1 MTVLLVVII
10 ILALG
15 FDYINGFHDAANSV
29 ATIVSTRVLT
39 AKQAVVWAAMFNF
52 VAFFIFTE
60 HGVAKTISKTVLEP
74 YITLPLI
81 VSGLIAAIIWNLL
94 TWWKGIPSSSS
105 HTLLGG
111 LMGAAIAAAGFQSLN
126 STPIIKA
133 ATFILLAPMLGMI
146 VAMLIGLWFLHSFR
160 KALYPKIISITV
172 MVGMALLVWSN
183 IETKKDFLGGTVYT
197 LQFDEAVK
205 SDDLKK
211 YLTLKDEKEKEYAPV
226 IAAAKDAAGH
236 SDSTKTL
243 YAVKTSFLKKVGA
256 TEVDP
261 TLTAQIT
268 AGAAKTN
275 VGSHI
280 LESHRITES
289 SPESERWD
297 TSHLKSGFKSYWLKV
312 IFHGSNFKWLL
323 LMTIVSIVS
332 IFTMFLSGMPVA
344 KAERWFRRMQ
354 LVSSAA
360 FCIGHGGNDAQKV
373 MGIIAVALVA
383 EGLIPDATHI
393 PNWVALSC
401 YGAIALGT
409 LSGGWKIIKT
419 MGSKITK
426 VTPFEGVVADTAGAS
441 ILFLT
446 ENLSIPVSTTHT
458 VTGSIMGA
466 GSMRR
471 LSAVRWGVTRRL
483 LVAWII
489 TIPVSALMGGT
500 AFLIWTFIEG
510 LVK

>member
-39 AKQAVVWAAMFNF
+39 ARQAVIWAAAFNF

-81 VSGLIAAIIWNLL
+81 ISGLIAAIIWNLL

-133 ATFILLAPMLGMI
+133 ASFILLAPMLGML

-160 KALYPKIISITV
+160 KALYPKFISLAIIG
-172 MVGMALLVWSN
+172 GMAFLVWSN
-183 IETKKDFLGGTVYT
+183 LETKKDFLGGTVYT
-197 LQFDEAVK
+197 IQFDSEVK

-211 YLTLKDEKEKEYAPV
+211 DFTFKDKDEKEFAPV
-226 IAAAKDAAGH
+226 VKPANDASGNP
-236 SDSTKTL
+236 DQTKTL
-243 YAVKTSFLKKVGA
+243 FTVKTNFLKKAGE
-256 TEVDP
+256 TTVDP
-261 TLTAQIT
+261 SLTTKIQD
-268 AGAAKTN
+268 GAAKTK
-275 VGSHI
+275 VASHI
-280 LESHRITES
+280 VEAHRITES
-289 SPESERWD
+289 SPETERWD
-297 TSHLKSGFKSYWLKV
+297 TSHLKSSFKSYWLKV
-312 IFHGSNFKWLL
+312 VFHGTNFKWLL
-323 LMTIVSIVS
+323 LMSIVSIVS

-383 EGLIPDATHI
+383 EGLIPDASHI

-401 YGAIALGT
+401 YGAIAMGT

-489 TIPVSALMGGT
+489 TIPISALMGAT
-500 AFLIWTFIEG
+500 AYFIWS
-510 LVK
+510 LVA

>member
-39 AKQAVVWAAMFNF
+39 AKQAVVWAAAFNF
-52 VAFFIFTE
+52 LAFFIFTE

-81 VSGLIAAIIWNLL
+81 ISGLIAAIIWNLL

-111 LMGAAIAAAGFQSLN
+111 LMGAAIAHAGFKSLN
-126 STPIIKA
+126 AAPIIKA
-133 ATFILLAPMLGMI
+133 ASFILLAPALGMI
-146 VAMLIGLWFLHSFR
+146 VAILIALWFLHSFR
-160 KALYPKIISITV
+160 KAIYPKVISLAIIA
-172 MVGMALLVWSN
+172 GMIWLVYTN
-183 IETKKDFLGGTVYT
+183 LDTKRDFLGGSVYT
-197 LQFDEAVK
+197 LEFDAPVK
-205 SDDLKK
+205 SEVLKK
-211 YLTLKDEKEKEYAPV
+211 NFTFKDDDGKEYAPV
-226 IAAAKDAAGH
+226 LKAAKNAQGEADKSGTRYTLKTNFMKKPGEVAVDPLLTSKVEAAAAKTKVAA
-236 SDSTKTL
+236 
-243 YAVKTSFLKKVGA
+243 
-256 TEVDP
+256 
-261 TLTAQIT
+261 
-268 AGAAKTN
+268 
-275 VGSHI
+275 HI
-280 LESHRITES
+280 MESYRVTMM
-289 SPESERWD
+289 SPEKERLD
-297 TSHLKSGFKSYWLKV
+297 TSHLKAGFDSYWLNV
-312 IFHGSNFKWLL
+312 VFFGSNFKWLL
-323 LMTIVSIVS
+323 LLTIVTIVSV
-332 IFTMFLSGMPVA
+332 FTLFLSGMAVA

-383 EGLIPDATHI
+383 EGLIPDASHI

-401 YGAIALGT
+401 YGAIAFGT
-409 LSGGWKIIKT
+409 MSGGWKIIKT

-441 ILFLT
+441 ILFFT
-446 ENLSIPVSTTHT
+446 ENLSIPGSTTHT
-458 VTGSIMGA
+458 VTGAIMGA

-483 LVAWII
+483 LTAWII
-489 TIPVSALMGGT
+489 TIPISALMGMI
-500 AFLIWTFIEG
+500 AYYIAMIF
-510 LVK
+510 V

>member
-39 AKQAVVWAAMFNF
+39 AQQAVIWAAAFNF

-81 VSGLIAAIIWNLL
+81 ISGLIAAIIWNLL

-133 ATFILLAPMLGMI
+133 ASFILLAPMLGML

-160 KALYPKIISITV
+160 KALYPKIISLTV
-172 MVGMALLVWSN
+172 IALMAVLVWSN
-183 IETKKDFLGGTVYT
+183 IETKRDFLGGTVYT
-197 LQFDEAVK
+197 IQFDSAVK

-211 YLTLKDEKEKEYAPV
+211 VLTLKDAEEKEFAPV
-226 IAAAKDAAGH
+226 VKPAKDANGNA
-236 SDSTKTL
+236 DTTKTL
-243 YAVKTSFLKKVGA
+243 YTVKTNFLKKAGE
-256 TEVDP
+256 TSVDP
-261 TLTAQIT
+261 ALTAQIQD
-268 AGAAKTN
+268 GAAKTN
-275 VGSHI
+275 VASHI
-280 LESHRITES
+280 MESHRITVD
-289 SPESERWD
+289 SPEGERWD
-297 TSHLKSGFKSYWLKV
+297 ISHLKAGFESYWLKV
-312 IFHGSNFKWLL
+312 VFHGTNFKWLL
-323 LMTIVSIVS
+323 LMMIVTIVS
-332 IFTMFLSGMPVA
+332 IFTMTLSGMPVA

-383 EGLIPDATHI
+383 EGIIPDATHI

-458 VTGSIMGA
+458 VTGAIMGA

-489 TIPVSALMGGT
+489 TIPISALMGAT
-500 AFLIWTFIEG
+500 AYFIWMLFA
-510 LVK
+510 

>member
-10 ILALG
+10 VLALG

-39 AKQAVVWAAMFNF
+39 PRQAVLWAATFNF
-52 VAFFIFTE
+52 AAFFIFTE

-74 YITLPLI
+74 YITLPLV

-111 LMGAAIAAAGFQSLN
+111 LMGAAIAHAGFQSLN
-126 STPIIKA
+126 ATPIIKA
-133 ATFILLAPMLGMI
+133 ASFIFLAPMLGML
-146 VAMLIGLWFLHSFR
+146 VAILIALWFLHSFR
-160 KALYPKIISITV
+160 KALYPKLISLGVIAG
-172 MVGMALLVWSN
+172 MVWLAYSQMTLDPQALLEAYNSHS
-183 IETKKDFLGGTVYT
+183 KDLTGLKLPHDTYFANVV
-197 LQFDEAVK
+197 LQSK
-205 SDDLKK
+205 
-211 YLTLKDEKEKEYAPV
+211 
-226 IAAAKDAAGH
+226 
-236 SDSTKTL
+236 
-243 YAVKTSFLKKVGA
+243 
-256 TEVDP
+256 
-261 TLTAQIT
+261 
-268 AGAAKTN
+268 
-275 VGSHI
+275 
-280 LESHRITES
+280 
-289 SPESERWD
+289 
-297 TSHLKSGFKSYWLKV
+297 
-312 IFHGSNFKWLL
+312 NFKWILL
-323 LMTIVSIVS
+323 VGIVSTVS
-332 IFTMFLSGMPVA
+332 IFTMFLGGMAVA

-383 EGLIPDATHI
+383 EGLIPDASEI
-393 PNWVALSC
+393 PNWVALAC
-401 YGAIALGT
+401 YAAIALGT
-409 LSGGWKIIKT
+409 MSGGWKIIKT

-441 ILFLT
+441 ILFFT

-458 VTGSIMGA
+458 VAGAIIGA

-483 LVAWII
+483 LIAWII
-489 TIPVSALMGGT
+489 TIPVSALMGAAIFGLY
-500 AFLIWTFIEG
+500 ALGELIAG
-510 LVK
+510 